1 MVRRSSVIAEADACR
16 SRSTRCRAAR
26 TPRSTARRV
35 DHVLATSDTTQ
46 CFAIMDTYFP
56 EDEEPEIEAQVGE
69 GGQFAFNDQL
79 AAPSGGFSFGDGQSA
94 DDSMAS

>member
-1 MVRRSSVIAEADACR
+1 MVRRSSAITEADARR
-16 SRSTRCRAAR
+16 SRSTPCRAAR

-35 DHVLATSDTTQ
+35 GRGSSPLTAQ

-79 AAPSGGFSFGDGQSA
+79 AAPSGGFSFGAGQPA

>member
-1 MVRRSSVIAEADACR
+1 MQVTIHALQSSENTEVYRKVRR
-16 SRSTRCRAAR
+16 
-26 TPRSTARRV
+26 PR
-35 DHVLATSDTTQ
+35 LITSDSPQ

-79 AAPSGGFSFGDGQSA
+79 AAPSGGFSFGGAQHA